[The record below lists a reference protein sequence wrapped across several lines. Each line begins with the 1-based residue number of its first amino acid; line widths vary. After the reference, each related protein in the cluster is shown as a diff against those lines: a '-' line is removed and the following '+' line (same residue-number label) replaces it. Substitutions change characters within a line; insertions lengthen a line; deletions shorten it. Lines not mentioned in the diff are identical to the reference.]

1 MVSAG
6 LSLSILSYAVRE
18 SMIETKT
25 GTLSCLF
32 IYYSVHSVYFHYICS
47 NIFYIISMLIQ
58 YMYIEVQAFI
68 VFNMDSAM
76 KCRLIFLSA

>member
-1 MVSAG
+1 MSAG

-47 NIFYIISMLIQ
+47 NIFFIISLIQ

-68 VFNMDSAM
+68 LFNMDSAM
-76 KCRLIFLSA
+76 KCHLIFLSA